1 MELLNADFD
10 GELKKRIGN
19 QFCQPLVHYSS
30 LEGKAAE
37 ARDTIAAAFGSMA
50 AATTNRKTVC
60 F

>member
-10 GELKKRIGN
+10 SELKKKIGN
-19 QFCQPLVHYSS
+19 QFCQPPVHYSS

-37 ARDTIAAAFGSMA
+37 ARNAFAAAFASMA
-50 AATTNRKTVC
+50 AATTNRDGL